1 MADKPTPRVARIVAG
16 GKALAGERW
25 QSALSRATGVSQ
37 SYLAMITT
45 GERPITDEVER
56 KIAGGLLKEADR
68 LRKTADKL
76 DDIAGKI
83 LHSLEG

>member
-56 KIAGGLLKEADR
+56 KVASGLLKEADR

>member
-45 GERPITDEVER
+45 GERPVTDEVER
-56 KIAGGLLKEADR
+56 KVAVGVLKEADR
-68 LRKTADKL
+68 LRRTADKL
-76 DDIAGKI
+76 DDIAGKM
-83 LHSLEG
+83 HSLEG

>member
-1 MADKPTPRVARIVAG
+1 MADKPTPRVVRIVAG

-45 GERPITDEVER
+45 GERPVTDEVER
-56 KIAGGLLKEADR
+56 KVAVGLLKEADR
-68 LRKTADKL
+68 MRRTADKL